1 MFRHGWR
8 FWFAYGLLL
17 NIAPMRA
24 PSSRAQHG
32 LAVVDHALIES

>member
-17 NIAPMRA
+17 NITRA
-24 PSSRAQHG
+24 DARPIVAGAARPRRSRSRA
-32 LAVVDHALIES
+32 D